1 MKIRRLQ
8 LKGFRNYGE
17 CDIELSPDVTL
28 LSGSNAQGKTNL
40 LEGLYAL
47 SSGTSFRTSK
57 DSEMVKWEDE
67 AAWIKGHISGA
78 HSDFTMTLSISSA
91 GRKMARLNDVERM
104 RPSALSDRLNV
115 VAFIP
120 DDLNLVK
127 GSPSDRRKFLDL
139 HISQMSPRY
148 REDLNIYSKVVAQK
162 NALLKAYHEMEGAA
176 RLLDVFNEEMVKV
189 GTRIIGERA
198 DALIRMTPFASE
210 TYSFIAGSDEDL
222 SVRYMPSVE
231 APDMTEA
238 DVIASRFSDKLW
250 ALRPA
255 EIARGACLAGP
266 QRDDLGLEVSG
277 RPAAMYGSQGQQRT
291 VVVSLKLAEAEIIAT
306 SRGEA
311 PVVLLDDVLSEL
323 DEGRKGRL
331 ISRFIGRCQT
341 VVTATDS
348 DVAFSM
354 PGCLAY
360 RVTAGSAVPA

>member
-1 MKIRRLQ
+1 MKIGRLQ
-8 LKGFRNYGE
+8 LKEFRNYDE

-47 SSGTSFRTSK
+47 SAGTSFRTSK
-57 DSEMVKWEDE
+57 DSEMVRWGGE
-67 AAWIKGHISGA
+67 AAWIKGHISGP
-78 HSDFTMTLSISSA
+78 HSDFTMTLSVSA
-91 GRKMARLNDVERM
+91 SGRKIARLNDVERM
-104 RPSALSDRLNV
+104 RSSSLSDRLNV

-139 HISQMSPRY
+139 QISQTSPRY
-148 REDLNIYSKVVAQK
+148 REDLITYSKVVAQK

-176 RLLDVFNEEMVKV
+176 RLLDVFNDEMVSV
-189 GTRIIGERA
+189 GTRIIEARA
-198 DALIRMTPFASE
+198 DAILRMTPFAAE
-210 TYSFIAGSDEDL
+210 TYSFIAGSNEEL
-222 SVRYMPSVE
+222 SVVYMPSVD
-231 APDMTEA
+231 AA
-238 DVIASRFSDKLW
+238 DLADATCVASRFRDKLRALW
-250 ALRPA
+250 AA

-266 QRDDLGLEVSG
+266 QRDDLALEVSG
-277 RPAAMYGSQGQQRT
+277 RPASMYGSQGQQRT

-323 DEGRKGRL
+323 DEGRKARL

-360 RVTAGSAVPA
+360 RVSAGRAVPA